1 MPWSQLRH
9 VITKRLQKV
18 CWLYLTSN
26 FSVTS
31 TSEIVPFEPKASC
44 RLMPIDERTYAR
56 VREFRSSDRVDE
68 YRRKVAHGE
77 IGFFAECAGRTVGSI
92 WASINHTTKPAVA
105 RKHIRLLPNE
115 ALIHDIVTGE
125 KCKGQG
131 IGPFMVSGI
140 ITVLFSEYRVG
151 RVIIDVNRSN
161 RSSLR
166 MMEKVGLRAREQAFY
181 VSILGRLAFE
191 KTLRQ
196 DRAAC

>member
-1 MPWSQLRH
+1 MSWSQLRNSI
-9 VITKRLQKV
+9 VKRVQNV

-26 FSVTS
+26 FFVTS
-31 TSEIVPFEPKASC
+31 PSDVIPFRSQMEC
-44 RLMPIDERTYAR
+44 RLVRIDEQTYAR
-56 VREFRSSDRVDE
+56 VQEFRSSDRVAE
-68 YRRKVAHGE
+68 YCRKVAQGE
-77 IGFFAECAGRTVGSI
+77 IGFFAECAGKVVGSI
-92 WASINHTTKPAVA
+92 WASINRTTKPAIV

-125 KCKGQG
+125 QCKGQG